1 MSKTAFSTN
10 GRGRFVLDLLLAL
23 DFGLVVA
30 GLNVFLLRQVG
41 SDTGEKLLWPKRVMS
56 EWIGNL
62 KGWTPH
68 LKEADPIGFWIQL
81 VGVTLL
87 SGIALFGVARLLSR
101 KASAG
106 SGVGLLPGIVS
117 VTVPWICLSLTVDVR
132 LEPREAMHFLVL
144 ASPLIALAL
153 SIRACVLVY
162 RNEWR
167 ARRGEIIS
175 GLLVGCGL
183 VPFLADA
190 VAFHARPLL
199 YASLFI
205 GVCLFVLWAVMTVK
219 VRPGGVSRPG
229 EAMA

>member
-1 MSKTAFSTN
+1 MSKAASSSN
-10 GRGRFVLDLLLAL
+10 RRGRLVLDLLLAL
-23 DFGLVVA
+23 DLGLVVA
-30 GLNVFLLRQVG
+30 GLNVFLLRRVG
-41 SDTGEKLLWPKRVMS
+41 RDTGEKLLWPKSVVS

-81 VGVTLL
+81 AGVTLL
-87 SGIALFGVARLLSR
+87 SGIALFAVARVLSR
-101 KASAG
+101 KTSAD
-106 SGVGLLPGIVS
+106 SRVGLFPGIVS
-117 VTVPWICLSLTVDVR
+117 VTVPWICLALSVDVR
-132 LEPREAMHFLVL
+132 VEPREAIHCFVL

-167 ARRGEIIS
+167 AKRGEIIS

-183 VPFLADA
+183 VPFLAEA
-190 VAFHARPLL
+190 VGFYARPLL
-199 YASLFI
+199 YASLLI
-205 GVCLFVLWAVMTVK
+205 GFCLFALWAV
-219 VRPGGVSRPG
+219 RPRGVSRPD